1 MNNLNKS
8 LVLWS
13 GGCIVVDFQHYKCPL
28 FLKMAF
34 AQRTK
39 TAYLANV
46 QQRVYLELHSPRT
59 SNSIKPY
66 HIVPTTS
73 NLHK

>member
-13 GGCIVVDFQHYKCPL
+13 GECIAVDIRDYKGPL

-39 TAYLANV
+39 TAYLANKKG
-46 QQRVYLELHSPRT
+46 
-59 SNSIKPY
+59 SI
-66 HIVPTTS
+66 
-73 NLHK
+73 

>member
-13 GGCIVVDFQHYKCPL
+13 GECIVVDFQDYKCPL

-39 TAYLANV
+39 TAYLAKNKG
-46 QQRVYLELHSPRT
+46 
-59 SNSIKPY
+59 SI
-66 HIVPTTS
+66 
-73 NLHK
+73 